1 MSGCMLPVS
10 LPQTHPHPHP
20 HPRPHPHP
28 NPQHRVDVQVT
39 LAKNKLLDPIFDE
52 AGTVGAIDDV
62 GDPPPEEGM
71 VRIHA

>member
-20 HPRPHPHP
+20 RPR
-28 NPQHRVDVQVT
+28 RVDVQVT